1 MAQVALAKR
10 SIRCRLS
17 RDPSNARKQRT
28 NKTMSEEA
36 NTPTTESANTAT
48 ETTQTT
54 TAPSTEATSTQAG
67 FAAFLDES
75 GSKFR
80 EGWTAGLPDHLK
92 QFEKTL
98 AKFPSPTDLLGSYA
112 NLEKKLSSKTPT
124 APSAD
129 ATDEQ
134 RAEWRKLIGTPA
146 TPEDYGLAPG
156 EGMEATWNAELA
168 KSAASVA
175 HKYGISQAAL
185 GELVELYNSTMRGA
199 AESAETEAAGE
210 AERVMATL
218 QKEWGK
224 DAGANAGRVQRA
236 ATSLGLDLSD
246 PKYGNDANIA
256 KALLRHDLQFNED
269 AGLIGEGE
277 AAGYKSRMEQID
289 TKLRSLPASSD
300 EAQNLVAEK
309 RRLWEALQR

>member
-1 MAQVALAKR
+1 
-10 SIRCRLS
+10 
-17 RDPSNARKQRT
+17 
-28 NKTMSEEA
+28 MSDEA
-36 NTPTTESANTAT
+36 NTTTTTETGTTAT
-48 ETTQTT
+48 ETLQTAT
-54 TAPSTEATSTQAG
+54 ATSSESSSTQVG

-75 GSKFR
+75 GAKFK

-92 QFEKTL
+92 PFEKTL
-98 AKFPSPTDLLGSYA
+98 AKFPTPTDLLGSYG

-124 APSAD
+124 APGAD

-134 RAEWRKLIGTPA
+134 RAEWRKMIGAPA

-156 EGMEATWNAELA
+156 EGMEATWNAEMA
-168 KSAASVA
+168 KSAANVA
-175 HKYGISQAAL
+175 HKYGIPQAAL

-199 AESAETEAAGE
+199 AEAAEAEAAGE

-218 QKEWGK
+218 KKEWGK
-224 DAGANAGRVQRA
+224 DAGTNAGRVQRA

-246 PKYGNDANIA
+246 PKYGNDPNIA
-256 KALLRHDLQFNED
+256 KALLRYDLQFNED
-269 AGLIGEGE
+269 AGLIGAGE

-289 TKLRSLPASSD
+289 SKLRSLPASSD
-300 EAQNLVAEK
+300 EAQSLVAEK